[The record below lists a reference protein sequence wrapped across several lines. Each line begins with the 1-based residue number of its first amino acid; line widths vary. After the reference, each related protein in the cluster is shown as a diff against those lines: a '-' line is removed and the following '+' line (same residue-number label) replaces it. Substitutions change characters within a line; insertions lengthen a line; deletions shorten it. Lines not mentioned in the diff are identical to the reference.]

1 MQQFHKAHKQFGN
14 KWTQIALCL
23 PGRTD
28 NAIKNRWNSSL
39 SKRLQVERSTKAKVN
54 KSFDDTDL
62 PLQKLSGLSSESL
75 QLHAHKQ
82 QQLLQDEDFQYP
94 SRQRCINAIE
104 QEQQRKEAGNK
115 YDVMNN
121 FLNNSN
127 PEYFPQLPDRNAID
141 NRNPLPML
149 TNRYS
154 SQQQYNYDQE
164 IKHNDSQSIDRLH
177 DSDCLLH
184 TQGPNFAPVVQLRKQ
199 HDMGLQFKS
208 EYVDMHNRNM
218 IGGRSIPISSQLI
231 QGSRLGYNIPESNAE
246 ADHLARQ
253 PQRRG
258 NDLDYLQQSLFR
270 DSDMYQNYGNVR
282 NNESCSKFDEL
293 CDRHM
298 RGWTRAGLRRDN
310 SKVDT
315 PTSVQD
321 EEQIVKRTSSCGS
334 RTGEEVVQSIRS
346 INEQRQC
353 KSSNECSQA
362 SAAPSEYQLLNQHE
376 LFQTNH
382 TFRSRYYQPVPSS
395 YHPLP
400 IHGPPSQ
407 SFLQPSLGL
416 SSQLFK
422 YQQNEDSIV
431 GKLQEELIKQ
441 QPHRN

>member
-1 MQQFHKAHKQFGN
+1 MSDYDDISTKDLYSKQTSTRYNPWTPQEDEILKKLVKKYGARNWSKIAGQIPSRTGKSCRLRWVNQLQDNIRKGPFTPEEDQIIVQAHKQFGN

-231 QGSRLGYNIPESNAE
+231 QSHVRSLTSFVIDICEVGREPVYEGIIPKWILRLLFKTKNKLQNEHPRVVAELAKKQCNQLEALTNKGSVNRPTNAAKQVQLLANIN
-246 ADHLARQ
+246 
-253 PQRRG
+253 
-258 NDLDYLQQSLFR
+258 F
-270 DSDMYQNYGNVR
+270 
-282 NNESCSKFDEL
+282 
-293 CDRHM
+293 
-298 RGWTRAGLRRDN
+298 
-310 SKVDT
+310 
-315 PTSVQD
+315 
-321 EEQIVKRTSSCGS
+321 
-334 RTGEEVVQSIRS
+334 S
-346 INEQRQC
+346 INTNCFKRIIPFEVDIINPFRVAITLC
-353 KSSNECSQA
+353 RFTD
-362 SAAPSEYQLLNQHE
+362 LLVNRFCNPAQ
-376 LFQTNH
+376 
-382 TFRSRYYQPVPSS
+382 V
-395 YHPLP
+395 
-400 IHGPPSQ
+400 
-407 SFLQPSLGL
+407 
-416 SSQLFK
+416 
-422 YQQNEDSIV
+422 
-431 GKLQEELIKQ
+431 
-441 QPHRN
+441 